1 MKAMVLAAG
10 MGTRLRPL
18 TDECPKCMMLLAGEP
33 LIAWQL
39 RWLKLNG
46 ITSCVV
52 NLHYLP
58 DKVRNYVGD
67 GSRYGMDVHYS
78 YEPVLLGTA
87 GAVKKMAGFF
97 CDEPFYVIYSDNF
110 SLWELKNL
118 KHFYDTTSPI
128 NNIGTEVAAVIAVH
142 WREDVTSSGMVEI
155 AEDNQV
161 INYMEKPKKED
172 VTSNYVNAGF
182 YYLNPKII
190 DYIPDDRFFD
200 FSYHVFPSMIENGEK
215 LYAVKMDMPIIG
227 IDTLDAYNSAD
238 ELANRYKVKSE
249 ETGSGL

>member
-10 MGTRLRPL
+10 LGTRLRPL
-18 TDECPKCMMLLAGEP
+18 TNDIPKCLMPLAGRP
-33 LIAWQL
+33 LIDWTL
-39 RWLKLNG
+39 RWIRHG
-46 ITSCVV
+46 GVEECVI

-58 DKVRNYVGD
+58 EKVKTFVGNGQQYD
-67 GSRYGMDVHYS
+67 LNVHYS
-78 YEPVLLGTA
+78 YEPELLGTA
-87 GAVKKMAGFF
+87 GAVKKVAAFF
-97 CDEPFYVIYSDNF
+97 DEPFYVIYSDNF
-110 SLWELKNL
+110 SLWELRKL
-118 KHFYDTTSPI
+118 KQFYDTVSSVN

-155 AEDNQV
+155 SEDNQV

-182 YYLNPKII
+182 YYLNPKIL
-190 DYIPDDRFFD
+190 DYIADNRFFD
-200 FSYHVFPSMIENGEK
+200 FSYHVFPAIIKNGEK

-238 ELANRYKVKSE
+238 KLAEQYKVKSK
-249 ETGSGL
+249 ETGLGL